1 MKSSGLNEDKTQ
13 SQSSALRQTSKG
25 RELRIY
31 NKKLEILDRASRCNS
46 IFLKLDLGF
55 KQLL

>member
-31 NKKLEILDRASRCNS
+31 NKKNLDIGLSFNLQ
-46 IFLKLDLGF
+46 FYLF
-55 KQLL
+55 KRG